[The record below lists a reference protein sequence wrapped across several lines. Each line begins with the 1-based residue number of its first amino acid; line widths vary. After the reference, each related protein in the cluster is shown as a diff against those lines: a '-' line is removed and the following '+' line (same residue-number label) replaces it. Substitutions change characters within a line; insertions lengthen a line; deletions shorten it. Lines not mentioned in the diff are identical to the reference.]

1 MIRVTTTINEYMRLL
16 QQTPDAMAEGLESAL
31 DDIKKDWH
39 TEAREIAPL
48 DTGDLRLQIKSQA
61 SNTGLDGE
69 VVIESNTRSSSGFNY
84 AYYIHEGHMAA
95 DGKRLR
101 TPGTVEKYLEESAD
115 KRKDE
120 WVEWIENDVE
130 RELRRKGW

>member
-1 MIRVTTTINEYMRLL
+1 MLRVTSNIHEYMRLI
-16 QQTPDAMAEGLESAL
+16 QQTPGAMADGLESAL

-39 TEAREIAPL
+39 TGARDIAPL
-48 DTGDLRLQIKSQA
+48 DTGDLRQQIKSQA

-69 VVIESNTRSSSGFNY
+69 VVIESNARRNGFNY

-101 TPGTVEKYLEESAD
+101 TPGTVENYLEESAER
-115 KRKDE
+115 RKSE
-120 WVEWIENDVE
+120 WTQWIEDDVE
-130 RELRRKGW
+130 REVRRKGW